1 MNTNKTLPA
10 LMLALLIGGCV
21 EYNDRPIPNPNS
33 CTPSS
38 CLPGI
43 CIDGDA
49 GPYCLCGNS
58 YRPGDDLTCI
68 PHTMI
73 CINDQDCTS
82 GYCQKNPGDAEG
94 ICTTPNCVTD
104 SDCVNSIPGETAEM
118 CCVEVDV
125 GYSICIKIAEGYAC
139 GDGTGTCGTSC
150 TGTADSAC
158 ELEYPCLRS
167 SDSDPNAICSAP
179 CATDADCSACEW
191 SESPEAKIR
200 CVTIYDGDKYCLVV
214 PLADCAN
221 SLDCA
226 EDETCTIGVNVDYTD
241 LYGQCSIYGA
251 LPPGSACNDE
261 DDPSYLSHDERCNGL
276 YCFGGMCSEVC
287 SLDIDCPEGMSCL
300 EHTFEDVDDSIMV
313 CKGD

>member
-1 MNTNKTLPA
+1 MKTTVILIFFGLVLAGCPA
-10 LMLALLIGGCV
+10 ENSDPTCGPNGTYV
-21 EYNDRPIPNPNS
+21 EAN
-33 CTPSS
+33 
-38 CLPGI
+38 
-43 CIDGDA
+43 GDA
-49 GPYCLCGNS
+49 YCDC
-58 YRPGDDLTCI
+58 DD
-68 PHTMI
+68 
-73 CINDQDCTS
+73 
-82 GYCQKNPGDAEG
+82 GYCQGDGLVCISCGGMGLVGEICNDDADCADVRCLKYTGDTEG
-94 ICTTPNCVTD
+94 YCTTTNCTID
-104 SDCVNSIPGETAEM
+104 SDCVNHADGETAEM

-125 GYSICIKIAEGYAC
+125 AYFICLKIAEGYAC

-158 ELEYPCLRS
+158 ELEYPCLSS
-167 SDSDPNAICSAP
+167 SDTDPNAICSAP

-200 CVTIYDGDKYCLVV
+200 CVTIYDGDKYCLIV

-226 EDETCTIGVNVDYTD
+226 EDETCTIDINADMTD
-241 LYGQCSIYGA
+241 LFGECMDMGA

-261 DDPSYLSHDERCNGL
+261 DDPSDLSYEERCSGI

-300 EHTFEDVDDSIMV
+300 GHTFEDVDDSIMV